1 MAVVRFSDAHA
12 FWAGARRPH
21 GSKALEEGKAMQDHP
36 QVSESEFEAVRG
48 RRVCLVSHRGATATT
63 DGAWWP
69 YSRDLVSELPE
80 LLMSLGDRLGSLIGV
95 GYRRDDWTVTP
106 PQTLIDGRTVDLLGF
121 DGAESPS
128 VILIGNDGH
137 HVTLSVI
144 APEAG
149 ERDAREVLDAVPV
162 GDVEAA
168 GRTRRV
174 AAARFTAD
182 VAQRLATHEGL
193 GDDERTAQ
201 IARWCDVA
209 AAQFETARVQSFVP
223 ILVEHIVHEHMM
235 RTRALNR
242 G

>member
-1 MAVVRFSDAHA
+1 
-12 FWAGARRPH
+12 
-21 GSKALEEGKAMQDHP
+21 MQDHP
-36 QVSESEFEAVRG
+36 QVRESEFDAIRG
-48 RRVCLVSHRGATATT
+48 RRVRVTSHRGATATT

-69 YSRDLVSELPE
+69 YSRDLVAELPE
-80 LLMSLGDRLGSLIGV
+80 LLMSLGDRLGSLVGV
-95 GYRRDDWTVTP
+95 GYRRDDWTGTP

-149 ERDAREVLDAVPV
+149 ERDARQVLDAVP
-162 GDVEAA
+162 A
-168 GRTRRV
+168 GESEDAGSVRR
-174 AAARFTAD
+174 ATAARFMAD
-182 VAQRLATHEGL
+182 VVERLTAHEGL

-201 IARWCDVA
+201 IARWCDAA

-223 ILVEHIVHEHMM
+223 ILVEHIVHEQML
-235 RTRALNR
+235 RTRALNH